1 MLIKFLKL
9 PKTFISHLDILKVGY
24 LNHGV
29 NLEALLHVQLIVI
42 VVVIF
47 ALVISALR
55 EIQLEA
61 DGRVL
66 LKCVHI

>member
-1 MLIKFLKL
+1 LKL
-9 PKTFISHLDILKVGY
+9 PKTFIGHLDILKVGY

-29 NLEALLHVQLIVI
+29 DLEALFHVQLIII
-42 VVVIF
+42 VLVIF
-47 ALVISALR
+47 ALVISALG

-66 LKCVHI
+66 LQCVNI